1 MRLSQQRQ
9 KRSLKIILPLAAI
22 AIALISY
29 GVYAYSTS
37 VWPFNTDQ
45 SVVDD
50 TSTSEPNINKP
61 TSKEELDEKE
71 EFNENGPN
79 TNTDGTGVVDSNGSG
94 DEPISDGVSS
104 SSGNI
109 TLYSPSQGET
119 LSSSIAV
126 KGSAKVNSVYYRM
139 KDNINGVIGQ
149 GELTVVNGTFGG
161 ELRIHTEASSG
172 SFEIYSLDQQGREI
186 NHVKVNIKY

>member
-50 TSTSEPNINKP
+50 TATSEPNINKP

-71 EFNENGPN
+71 EFSKDGPN
-79 TNTDGTGVVDSNGSG
+79 TTTDGTGVVDSNGSSA
-94 DEPISDGVSS
+94 EPTSSGVSS

-109 TLYSPSQGET
+109 TLHSPSQGET
-119 LSSSIAV
+119 LSSNLTV
-126 KGSAKVNSVYYRM
+126 RGSAKVNSVHYRI
-139 KDNINGVIGQ
+139 KDNVNGVIGQ

-172 SFEIYSLDQQGREI
+172 TFEIYSLDQQGREI
-186 NHVKVNIKY
+186 NHVEVNVKY